1 MRTDSKPEVAS
12 DLALLGLMQLVSPA
26 LPIGAFAWSQGLE
39 SAFEFVPLTA
49 CVIMGVTFGRLAQL
63 ARAHARHA

>member
-1 MRTDSKPEVAS
+1 MTTDSQPGASS

-39 SAFEFVPLTA
+39 SAF
-49 CVIMGVTFGRLAQL
+49 
-63 ARAHARHA
+63 